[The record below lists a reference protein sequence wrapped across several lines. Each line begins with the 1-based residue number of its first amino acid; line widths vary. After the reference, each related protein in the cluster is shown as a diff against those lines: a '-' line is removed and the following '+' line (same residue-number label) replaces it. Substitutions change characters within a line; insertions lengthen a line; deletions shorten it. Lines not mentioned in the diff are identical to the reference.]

1 MKNAIVLVLVSVFL
15 ISLVAPAATGSY
27 LNVTIYPDKG
37 LANIKLNSDASLIF
51 TYPANGTV
59 SKILNGTSYTKSFSL
74 NFTHPSDRHISFM
87 EGWLKSRYHNISVEN
102 MSIIYNVV
110 LNANK
115 TTLVLTKLVTIN
127 LWVTGIFNKTKSET
141 KVNMS
146 WKAFEVKGNFKLS
159 YENETYDL
167 NLMEGPWENMWMF
180 PPLFQY
186 EFQKKYE
193 EMNNV
198 STLNYTMFAKSL
210 STWQRTYN
218 PTTNTTTFYYN
229 ASKYLLFNAIWTINN
244 SYLPGLNGTY
254 TLKIVYDPASTI
266 TVPGY
271 ATASGDTIIISPT
284 APSNTL
290 PLIIAAVVVLV
301 VVVGALAF
309 FIKKKK

>member
-1 MKNAIVLVLVSVFL
+1 
-15 ISLVAPAATGSY
+15 
-27 LNVTIYPDKG
+27 
-37 LANIKLNSDASLIF
+37 
-51 TYPANGTV
+51 
-59 SKILNGTSYTKSFSL
+59 
-74 NFTHPSDRHISFM
+74 
-87 EGWLKSRYHNISVEN
+87 
-102 MSIIYNVV
+102 
-110 LNANK
+110 
-115 TTLVLTKLVTIN
+115 KLVTIN

-146 WKAFEVKGNFKLS
+146 WRAFEVKGNFKLS
-159 YENETYDL
+159 YENEDFDL

>member
-59 SKILNGTSYTKSFSL
+59 SKTLNGTSYTKSFSL
-74 NFTHPSDRHISFM
+74 NFTHPSDWAISFM

-146 WKAFEVKGNFKLS
+146 WRAFEVKGNFKLS
-159 YENETYDL
+159 YENEDFDL

-180 PPLFQY
+180 QNQFQNQ
-186 EFQKKYE
+186 FQNKYE

-229 ASKYLLFNAIWTINN
+229 ASKYLLFNAIWTINY

>member
-1 MKNAIVLVLVSVFL
+1 MKNAIVLVLASVFL
-15 ISLVAPAATGSY
+15 ISLLAPAATGSY

-146 WKAFEVKGNFKLS
+146 WRAFEVKGNFKLS
-159 YENETYDL
+159 YENETFDL

-198 STLNYTMFAKSL
+198 STLNYTMF
-210 STWQRTYN
+210 
-218 PTTNTTTFYYN
+218 
-229 ASKYLLFNAIWTINN
+229 
-244 SYLPGLNGTY
+244 
-254 TLKIVYDPASTI
+254 
-266 TVPGY
+266 
-271 ATASGDTIIISPT
+271 
-284 APSNTL
+284 
-290 PLIIAAVVVLV
+290 
-301 VVVGALAF
+301 
-309 FIKKKK
+309 